1 MAIDG
6 LEASRRLIPIG
17 PPGTKAPPEG
27 AQRPGEF
34 QRILEKQLE
43 GHRLKLS
50 AHAQKRIEQSPA
62 SFGEAEVERVAR
74 AVNLAESKGSRE
86 SLVVLDNMALVVSV
100 RNRTVSTAV
109 DMQRMKD
116 NIFTNI
122 DSAVIV

>member
-6 LEASRRLIPIG
+6 LEAARRLIPVG
-17 PPGTKAPPEG
+17 PPGQRPLAEG

-34 QRILEKQLE
+34 QEILEKQL
-43 GHRLKLS
+43 GDQGLRLS
-50 AHAQKRIEQSPA
+50 AHAQKRIEQSPVR
-62 SFGEAEVERVAR
+62 FGTAEVDRVAR
-74 AVNLAESKGSRE
+74 AVDLAASKGSRE
-86 SLVVLDNMALVVSV
+86 SLVLLDDMALVVSV
-100 RNRTVSTAV
+100 KNRTIITAV